1 MHADEK
7 WLKYAREVLQAP
19 PDLLSCCDGG
29 VPSNSSDPAYA
40 ARIRRWP
47 GYIGKRYAI
56 GRVLL
61 VGAIHNPAK
70 LFQAI
75 GNDLEQEV
83 RNWLVEEPSA
93 RSNGRY
99 LDAVRRSYT
108 AAYRKWAKFTVWR
121 NFERLL
127 GYCKLRFD
135 EVAFTNLAKC
145 YLEPQRPQG
154 KRVGYTEFVC
164 RCNSHYPINALCGAI
179 KPALVLI
186 ASEAKK
192 ITEMTPIKVDTE
204 SSLPLV
210 YRFVNAGPK
219 HGQRNGK
226 PIEQWG
232 PIAAQHYRN
241 ALGR

>member
-19 PDLLSCCDGG
+19 PDLLKCCDGG
-29 VPSNSSDPAYA
+29 NPSNSSDPAHA

-93 RSNGRY
+93 RSSGRY

-108 AAYRKWAKFTVWR
+108 AAYEEWAKRTVWK
-121 NFERLL
+121 NFKCLL
-127 GYCKLRFD
+127 GYCKLGID
-135 EVAFTNLAKC
+135 EVASRTSPSVISNPKNAK
-145 YLEPQRPQG
+145 E
-154 KRVGYTEFVC
+154 
-164 RCNSHYPINALCGAI
+164 NAWVTLSSCAGATRTI
-179 KPALVLI
+179 
-186 ASEAKK
+186 
-192 ITEMTPIKVDTE
+192 
-204 SSLPLV
+204 
-210 YRFVNAGPK
+210 R
-219 HGQRNGK
+219 
-226 PIEQWG
+226 
-232 PIAAQHYRN
+232 
-241 ALGR
+241 